1 MKNRLLPALA
11 VATLMLGA
19 CAGPSVDE
27 FRQRD
32 VQGNTACIHF
42 GSGYTDDG
50 SVGRTN
56 MAKAAEH
63 GAASSTELI
72 RAAVYTDGSSV
83 PVIQDRELFKRACEA
98 QGMSFK

>member
-1 MKNRLLPALA
+1 MRKLFPILA
-11 VATLMLGA
+11 VLSLAMTA
-19 CAGPSVDE
+19 CAGPSADE

-42 GSGYTDDG
+42 GSGYTDHG

-56 MAKAAEH
+56 IAKAAEH
-63 GAASSTELI
+63 GLASSTESI
-72 RAAVYTDGSSV
+72 RNAVSTDSDGK
-83 PVIQDRELFKRACEA
+83 PVITDQAAFKNACEQ

>member
-1 MKNRLLPALA
+1 MRKLFPILVVIGLA
-11 VATLMLGA
+11 MTA
-19 CAGPSVDE
+19 CAGPSADE

-32 VQGNTACIHF
+32 IQGNTACLHF
-42 GSGYTDDG
+42 GSGYTDHG

-63 GAASSTELI
+63 GLASSTKSI
-72 RAAVYTDGSSV
+72 RNAVSTGGDGK
-83 PVIQDRELFKRACEA
+83 PVITDQAAFKKACEQ

>member
-1 MKNRLLPALA
+1 MRKLFPILALLSLA
-11 VATLMLGA
+11 MTA
-19 CAGPSVDE
+19 CAGPNADE

-56 MAKAAEH
+56 LTKAAEH
-63 GAASSTELI
+63 GLASSTESI
-72 RAAVYTDGSSV
+72 RNAVSTDSNAK
-83 PVIQDRELFKRACEA
+83 PVITDQAAFRKACQQ